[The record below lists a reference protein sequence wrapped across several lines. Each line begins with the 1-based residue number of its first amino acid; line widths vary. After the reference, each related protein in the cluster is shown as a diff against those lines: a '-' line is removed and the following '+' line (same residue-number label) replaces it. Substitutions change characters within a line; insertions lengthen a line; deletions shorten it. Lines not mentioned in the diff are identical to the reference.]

1 MSLCSGNHCSGV
13 TYLSLLTLGP
23 GIPLRSNNSTSPHH
37 CPDLLSE
44 CHCRCAAAVHDLLP
58 SEYHHLESVDE
69 SGTQVWSVPSL
80 ADEYV
85 LNNVTAVVAP
95 PESEDP

>member
-1 MSLCSGNHCSGV
+1 M
-13 TYLSLLTLGP
+13 
-23 GIPLRSNNSTSPHH
+23 
-37 CPDLLSE
+37 
-44 CHCRCAAAVHDLLP
+44 HDLLP

-85 LNNVTAVVAP
+85 LNDVTATVAP

>member
-1 MSLCSGNHCSGV
+1 MHG
-13 TYLSLLTLGP
+13 
-23 GIPLRSNNSTSPHH
+23 
-37 CPDLLSE
+37 
-44 CHCRCAAAVHDLLP
+44 LLP

-85 LNNVTAVVAP
+85 LNDVTAAMAP